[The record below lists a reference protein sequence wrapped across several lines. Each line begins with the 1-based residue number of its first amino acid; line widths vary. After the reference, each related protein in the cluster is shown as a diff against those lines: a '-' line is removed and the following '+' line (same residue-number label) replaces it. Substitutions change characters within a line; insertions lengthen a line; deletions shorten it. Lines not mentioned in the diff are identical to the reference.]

1 MKKGRNPIQDFEA
14 ILVREDISRRSLS
27 LFKKMIYDHY
37 LRQGRSLPWRKTK
50 NPYRIL
56 VSKIMLQQ
64 TQVGRVLDKYR
75 LFLNAFPDF
84 AALAGAPISDILNA
98 WQGLG
103 YNRRAISLK
112 KIAQEVVENH
122 GGSLPLNP
130 AVLITLPG
138 IGNYSAHAVY
148 TFVTGRPSL
157 FIETN
162 IRRVYIHF
170 FFRDRQGI
178 GDKEIIPLLE
188 KTMDAKDPRTWYYA
202 LMDYGV
208 KLKAEV
214 ENPNKRSAGYRK
226 QSPFKGSARQVRG
239 AILRTLIGSSG
250 MTKSQ
255 IKKRVSGYGGDI
267 DGILACLVREGFL
280 EKKDERFK
288 VPWENVSCLPQLEYH
303 SHTAYEMISLI
314 VLR

>member
-1 MKKGRNPIQDFEA
+1 MYTMKKGRNLGIEFKA
-14 ILVREDISRRSLS
+14 IFMHDGVSVRSIS
-27 LFKKMIYDHY
+27 LFRKMIYDHY
-37 LRQGRSLPWRKTK
+37 LREGRPLPWRKTR

-56 VSKIMLQQ
+56 VSEIMLQQ

-75 LFLNAFPDF
+75 LFIKAFPDF
-84 AALAGAPISDILNA
+84 AALAEAPISDILNA

-112 KIAQEVVENH
+112 KIAETVMEQY
-122 GGSLPLNP
+122 GGSLPSDP
-130 AVLITLPG
+130 EVLITLPG
-138 IGNYSAHAVY
+138 IGKYSAPAIY

-170 FFRDRQGI
+170 FFQDRQGI
-178 GDKEIIPLLE
+178 GDEEIIPILE
-188 KTMDAKDPRTWYYA
+188 KTMDAKDPRQWYYA

-239 AILRTLIGSSG
+239 AILRALIGSSA
-250 MTKSQ
+250 MTKNQ
-255 IKKRVSGYGGDI
+255 IKKRVSGYAGDI
-267 DGILACLVREGFL
+267 DGILACLVKEGFL
-280 EKKDERFK
+280 EKKNERFR
-288 VPWENVSCLPQLEYH
+288 VP
-303 SHTAYEMISLI
+303 
-314 VLR
+314 

>member
-1 MKKGRNPIQDFEA
+1 MCTMKKGRNLGLEFEA
-14 ILVREDISRRSLS
+14 ILRREGISRRSIS
-27 LFKKMIYDHY
+27 LFRKMIYDHF
-37 LRQGRSLPWRKTK
+37 LREGRSLPWRKTR

-56 VSKIMLQQ
+56 VSEIMLQQ

-75 LFLNAFPDF
+75 LFINAFPDF
-84 AALAGAPISDILNA
+84 AALAEAPTSDILNA

-112 KIAQEVVENH
+112 KIAETVVEH
-122 GGSLPLNP
+122 YGGSLPSDP
-130 AVLITLPG
+130 EVLITLPG
-138 IGNYSAHAVY
+138 IGKYSAPAIY

-170 FFRDRQGI
+170 FFEDRQGI
-178 GDKEIIPLLE
+178 GDEEIIPILE
-188 KTMDAKDPRTWYYA
+188 RTMDAKDPRQWYYA

-239 AILRTLIGSSG
+239 AILRALIGSSA
-250 MTKSQ
+250 MTKNQ
-255 IKKRVSGYGGDI
+255 IKKRVSGYAGDI
-267 DGILACLVREGFL
+267 DGILACLVKEGFL
-280 EKKDERFK
+280 EKKNERFR
-288 VPWENVSCLPQLEYH
+288 VP
-303 SHTAYEMISLI
+303 
-314 VLR
+314 

>member
-1 MKKGRNPIQDFEA
+1 MKKGRNPGLEFEA
-14 ILVREDISRRSLS
+14 AYRKEGLSRRSLT
-27 LFKKMIYDHY
+27 FFRGMIYDHY
-37 LRQGRSLPWRKTK
+37 HKEGRSLPWRKTR

-56 VSKIMLQQ
+56 VSEIMLQQ

-75 LFLNAFPDF
+75 LFINAFPDF
-84 AALAGAPISDILNA
+84 AALAVAPFSDILNA

-112 KIAQEVVENH
+112 KIAETVVEH
-122 GGSLPLNP
+122 YRGSLPSDP
-130 AVLITLPG
+130 EVLITLPG
-138 IGNYSAHAVY
+138 VGKYSASAIY
-148 TFVTGRPSL
+148 TFMTGNPSL

-170 FFRDRQGI
+170 FFQDRQGI
-178 GDKEIIPLLE
+178 RDKDIIPFLE
-188 KTMDAKDPRTWYYA
+188 NTMDAKDPRRWYYA

-239 AILRTLIGSSG
+239 TLLRALIGSSG

-255 IKKRVSGYGGDI
+255 IEKMVSGHAGDI
-267 DGILACLVREGFL
+267 DVILACLVREGFL
-280 EKKDERFK
+280 EKKDTRFR
-288 VPWENVSCLPQLEYH
+288 VP
-303 SHTAYEMISLI
+303 
-314 VLR
+314 

>member
-1 MKKGRNPIQDFEA
+1 MKKGRNPESEFEA
-14 ILVREDISRRSLS
+14 ILIREGISRRSIS
-27 LFKKMIYDHY
+27 RFRKMIYDHY
-37 LRQGRSLPWRKTK
+37 RREGRPLPWRKTR

-56 VSKIMLQQ
+56 VSEIMLQQ

-75 LFLNAFPDF
+75 LFINAFPDF
-84 AALAGAPISDILNA
+84 AALAEAPISDIVSA

-112 KIAQEVVENH
+112 RIAETVVKNY
-122 GGSLPLNP
+122 GGSFPLDP
-130 AVLITLPG
+130 KVLITFPG
-138 IGNYSAHAVY
+138 IGKYTAPAIY
-148 TFVTGRPSL
+148 TFVTGKPSL

-170 FFRDRQGI
+170 FFQDRQGI
-178 GDKEIIPLLE
+178 GDAEIIPILA
-188 KTMDAKDPRTWYYA
+188 KTIDAKDPRQWYYA

-214 ENPNKRSAGYRK
+214 ENPNRRSSGYRK

-239 AILRTLIGSSG
+239 AILRALIGSSG

-255 IKKRVSGYGGDI
+255 IKKRVSGYAGDI
-267 DGILACLVREGFL
+267 DGILACLVKEGFL
-280 EKKDERFK
+280 EKKNSRYR
-288 VPWENVSCLPQLEYH
+288 VS
-303 SHTAYEMISLI
+303 
-314 VLR
+314 

>member
-1 MKKGRNPIQDFEA
+1 MKKGRTPGLEFEA
-14 ILVREDISRRSLS
+14 ILMREGISRRSIS
-27 LFKKMIYDHY
+27 LFRKMIYDHH
-37 LRQGRSLPWRKTK
+37 LRERRPLPWRKTR

-56 VSKIMLQQ
+56 VSEIMLQQ

-75 LFLNAFPDF
+75 LFIKAFPDF
-84 AALAGAPISDILNA
+84 AALAEAPISDILNA

-112 KIAQEVVENH
+112 KIAETVVEQY
-122 GGSLPLNP
+122 GGSLPSDP
-130 AVLITLPG
+130 EVLITLPG
-138 IGNYSAHAVY
+138 IGKYSAPAIY

-170 FFRDRQGI
+170 FFQDRQGI
-178 GDKEIIPLLE
+178 GDEEIIPILE
-188 KTMDAKDPRTWYYA
+188 KTMDAKDPRQWYYA

-239 AILRTLIGSSG
+239 AILRALIGSSA
-250 MTKSQ
+250 MTKNQ
-255 IKKRVSGYGGDI
+255 IKKRVSGYAGDI
-267 DGILACLVREGFL
+267 DGILACLVKEGFL
-280 EKKDERFK
+280 EKKNERFR
-288 VPWENVSCLPQLEYH
+288 VP
-303 SHTAYEMISLI
+303 
-314 VLR
+314 

>member
-1 MKKGRNPIQDFEA
+1 MYTMKKGRNPGLEFEA
-14 ILVREDISRRSLS
+14 VRMHEGISRRSIS
-27 LFKKMIYDHY
+27 LFRKMIYDHY
-37 LRQGRSLPWRKTK
+37 LRERRPLPWRKTR

-56 VSKIMLQQ
+56 VSEIMLQQ

-75 LFLNAFPDF
+75 LFIKAFPDF
-84 AALAGAPISDILNA
+84 TALAEAPISDILNA

-112 KIAQEVVENH
+112 KIAETVVEQY
-122 GGSLPLNP
+122 GGSLPSDP
-130 AVLITLPG
+130 EVLITLPG
-138 IGNYSAHAVY
+138 IGKYSAPAIY

-170 FFRDRQGI
+170 FFQDRQGI
-178 GDKEIIPLLE
+178 GDEEIIPILE
-188 KTMDAKDPRTWYYA
+188 KTMDAKDPRQWYYA

-214 ENPNKRSAGYRK
+214 ENPNRRSAGYRK

-239 AILRTLIGSSG
+239 AILRALIGSSA
-250 MTKSQ
+250 MTKNQ
-255 IKKRVSGYGGDI
+255 IKKRVSGYAGDI
-267 DGILACLVREGFL
+267 DGILACLVKEGFL
-280 EKKDERFK
+280 EKKNERFR
-288 VPWENVSCLPQLEYH
+288 VP
-303 SHTAYEMISLI
+303 
-314 VLR
+314 